1 MDPEESKI
9 VTWAKWRSGK
19 DDPWRP
25 MKSYKGVGFE
35 RWDSAE
41 RLILRPKADM
51 KDAYTSVAGVAKDTY
66 PAKARGGPGCFDHM
80 IASDSIMPH
89 RICVAADVLKAKL
102 SDHAALVAEWDE

>member
-1 MDPEESKI
+1 
-9 VTWAKWRSGK
+9 
-19 DDPWRP
+19 

-51 KDAYTSVAGVAKDTY
+51 KDAYTSVNGVAKDTY

-80 IASDSIMPH
+80 IAS
-89 RICVAADVLKAKL
+89 A
-102 SDHAALVAEWDE
+102 